1 MSAEETLMNTKYA
14 KHICPFLSKFQFYTP
29 SIYPKMEDFLVFSRS
44 IKWVKVF
51 KNGPSNFVEES
62 L

>member
-14 KHICPFLSKFQFYTP
+14 KHIYPFLSKFPFYTP
-29 SIYPKMEDFLVFSRS
+29 SIHPKTEDFTVFSGS

-51 KNGPSNFVEES
+51 KNGPSNFAEDS